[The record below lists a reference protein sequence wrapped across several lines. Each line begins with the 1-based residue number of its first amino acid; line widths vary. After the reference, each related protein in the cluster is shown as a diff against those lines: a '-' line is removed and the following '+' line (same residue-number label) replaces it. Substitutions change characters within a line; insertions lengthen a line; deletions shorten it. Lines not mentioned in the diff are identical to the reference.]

1 MDIKQLQQIRRAQQ
15 IQRSVPQQK
24 PAAETSTASPN
35 FQSILD
41 DQVSKNDSVKFSNH
55 AMQRIA
61 QRQIPFSQAD
71 LGRLNKAVNIAAEKG
86 ARESLVL
93 MDNRG
98 LVVSIPN
105 RTVITAVDHTQLKDN
120 VFTNIDST
128 VVV

>member
-1 MDIKQLQQIRRAQQ
+1 MDINQLQQIRRAQQ
-15 IQRSVPQQK
+15 IQQSVPNNRT
-24 PAAETSTASPN
+24 PAEPSKEQTD
-35 FQSILD
+35 FKSILNE
-41 DQVSKNDSVKFSNH
+41 QISKNGSVKFSNH
-55 AMQRIA
+55 AMQRME
-61 QRQIPFSQAD
+61 QRQILFSPAD
-71 LGRLNKAVNIAAEKG
+71 MGRLNKAVNIAAEKG

-105 RTVITAVDHTQLKDN
+105 RTVITAVDHAQLKNN